1 MTEKVRTILYGFGPL
16 GQNVAKF
23 ILEKGYIDIV
33 GAIDLANVGKDLG
46 EVVGLERKTGVAV
59 TDDANDLFANVEAD
73 IVIHM
78 TASSL
83 EKIFPQLTLCAN
95 AGLNVITSC
104 EELSYPFF
112 KQEKLAGELHKVFQK
127 RGVTVMGTGI
137 NPGFLMDKFPLLI
150 SGICLDVQ
158 RVKVTR
164 MMYSRVR
171 RPSFQKKIGTGMEK
185 DEFLRLID
193 EKVITGHVGLVESA
207 AMIVGGLGWDVDDI
221 QELPV
226 EPVMC
231 ESEVTTF
238 TDPSEKEVLMTVK
251 PGQVAGLRSVAEA
264 RKNGEVVVSLDFVA
278 HANVDEPYDS
288 VEITGTP
295 DLHVKFVGGMNGDM
309 GTVAVLT
316 NSIPR
321 ILNAAP
327 GLLNMMDMNMP
338 VPFTDKTARS
348 LIS

>member
-1 MTEKVRTILYGFGPL
+1 
-16 GQNVAKF
+16 
-23 ILEKGYIDIV
+23 
-33 GAIDLANVGKDLG
+33 
-46 EVVGLERKTGVAV
+46 
-59 TDDANDLFANVEAD
+59 
-73 IVIHM
+73 
-78 TASSL
+78 
-83 EKIFPQLTLCAN
+83 
-95 AGLNVITSC
+95 
-104 EELSYPFF
+104 
-112 KQEKLAGELHKVFQK
+112 
-127 RGVTVMGTGI
+127 
-137 NPGFLMDKFPLLI
+137 MDKFPLLL

-185 DEFLRLID
+185 EEFLRLID

-221 QELPV
+221 NELPV
-226 EPVMC
+226 EPVIC
-231 ESEVTTF
+231 ESEVTTY

-264 RKNGEVVVSLDFVA
+264 RKDGEVLVSLDFIA
-278 HANVDEPYDS
+278 HANVEDPYDS

-321 ILNAAP
+321 ILDAAP
-327 GLLNMMDMNMP
+327 GLLNMKDMNMP
-338 VPFTDKTARS
+338 VPFTD
-348 LIS
+348 